1 MVADMPSE
9 SVPLESVTVERRD
22 ALAIIHLDDGRVN
35 AMTFEVIAAISH
47 AVIAADADPTVRAV
61 VLHGRPGRF
70 SAGFDLSVMQGT
82 EPQPV
87 RDLVADGGDLA
98 HLIYGCGVPVVAACT
113 GHSIAM
119 GALLLLSCDVRV
131 GPAIDAKVGLN
142 EVAIGMTLPDWAITL
157 AVDRLS
163 RRHLQRAVA
172 NGRLTSPAEALHAG
186 FLDEVVP
193 ADEVLDRA
201 VELAAELAATV
212 HPKAYAATVKA
223 MRGDVLARMAAESAE
238 FRSTGKV

>member
-1 MVADMPSE
+1 MSSE
-9 SVPLESVTVERRD
+9 SFPSESVTVERRD
-22 ALAIIHLDDGRVN
+22 AVSIIHVDDGRVN
-35 AMTFEVIAAISH
+35 AMTFEVIAAISD
-47 AVIAADADPTVRAV
+47 AVIAADADPTIGAV

-82 EPQPV
+82 EPQAV
-87 RDLVADGGDLA
+87 RDLVSDGGDLA

-119 GALLLLSCDVRV
+119 GALLLLSSDVRV
-131 GPAIDAKVGLN
+131 GPDIEAKVGLN

-172 NGRLTSPAEALHAG
+172 NGRLTSPAEAMHAG

-201 VELAAELAATV
+201 VELAVELAATV

-238 FRSTGKV
+238 FRTAGKL